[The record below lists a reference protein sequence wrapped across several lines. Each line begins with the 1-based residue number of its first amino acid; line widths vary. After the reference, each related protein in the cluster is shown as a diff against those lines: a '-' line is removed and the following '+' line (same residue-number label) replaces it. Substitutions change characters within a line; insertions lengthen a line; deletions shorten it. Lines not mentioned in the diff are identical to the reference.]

1 MHGGCTQRLH
11 LCTLCAILVYM
22 KEDTPTPHLHAKE
35 HFVDLILDSVAD
47 GVFTVDTEWKI
58 TSFNT
63 AAENIVGISRSEALG
78 RRCHDIL
85 SASICTSRCALRHSI
100 ETGEAVIDQKID
112 IINSSG
118 DKIPVSISTAVMRD
132 ADGTVLGGVE
142 TFRDLSAMEELRK
155 EISSRYTFEDIVG
168 KHQAILDIFDILPD
182 ISESD
187 STVLIEGKSGTG
199 KELFARAIHNLS
211 PRSSG
216 PFVAVN
222 CAALPE
228 SLLESELFG
237 YVRGAFTNATQDKP
251 GRFAQAHTGTILLD
265 EVGELPIPTQVKLLR
280 VLQERSF
287 EPLGSVKSVRADVRI
302 IASTNRDLAHMVR
315 RGLFREDLFFRLNV
329 LRIRLPELA
338 DRRGDIP
345 LLVDH
350 FVSRHAARTGK
361 QIFGVSDDV
370 LSFLMRYN
378 FPGNVRELEN
388 IIEHGV
394 VLCRGEVIE
403 MENLPTE
410 LFGDTPKSKSEAE
423 SGDLKATRNQAE
435 RQVIIDA
442 LSRHNGNRLLTAREL
457 GMHKTTLWRKMK
469 KYGLIE

>member
-1 MHGGCTQRLH
+1 MSTNIPTSH
-11 LCTLCAILVYM
+11 LNAR
-22 KEDTPTPHLHAKE
+22 E

-58 TSFNT
+58 TSFNA
-63 AAENIVGISRSEALG
+63 AAEQIVGISREKALG
-78 RRCHDIL
+78 RRCHDIF

-100 ETGEAVIDQKID
+100 ETGEAIIDQTID

-118 DKIPVSISTAVMRD
+118 DKVPVSISTAVMRD
-132 ADGTVLGGVE
+132 TDGTLLGGVE

-168 KHQAILDIFDILPD
+168 KHRAILEIFDILPD
-182 ISESD
+182 IAESD

-211 PRSSG
+211 ARSSG

-228 SLLESELFG
+228 GLLESELFG
-237 YVRGAFTNATQDKP
+237 YVRGAFTNATRDKP
-251 GRFAQAHTGTILLD
+251 GRFAQAQKGTILLD
-265 EVGELPIPTQVKLLR
+265 EVGELPISTQVKLLR
-280 VLQERSF
+280 VLQERSY
-287 EPLGSVKSVRADVRI
+287 EPLGSIRSTDADVRI
-302 IASTNRDLAHMVR
+302 IASTNRNLAHLVR
-315 RGLFREDLFFRLNV
+315 QGRFREDLFFRLNV
-329 LRIRLPELA
+329 LRIRLPELT

-345 LLVDH
+345 LLVTH
-350 FVSRHAARTGK
+350 FVSRHASRMGK
-361 QIFGVSDDV
+361 RIEEVSDDV
-370 LSFLMRYN
+370 LSFLMRYD

-394 VLCRGEVIE
+394 VLCRGTIIE
-403 MENLPTE
+403 MEHLPTE
-410 LFGDTPKSKSEAE
+410 LFGDRPAPETGAE
-423 SGDLKATRNQAE
+423 SEDLKATRDQAE
-435 RQVIIDA
+435 KQIITDA
-442 LSRHNGNRLLTAREL
+442 LERHGGNRLDTAREL

-469 KYGLIE
+469 KYGLFE

>member
-1 MHGGCTQRLH
+1 MHLSCYH
-11 LCTLCAILVYM
+11 YYMNSDKETLQPYAR
-22 KEDTPTPHLHAKE
+22 E

-63 AAENIVGISRSEALG
+63 AAENIVGISRDEALG
-78 RRCHDIL
+78 RRCHDIF

-100 ETGEAVIDQKID
+100 ETGEAIIDQKID

-118 DKIPVSISTAVMRD
+118 DKVPISISTAVMRD

-155 EISSRYTFEDIVG
+155 EILSRYTFEDIVG

-187 STVLIEGKSGTG
+187 STVLIEGRSGTG

-237 YVRGAFTNATQDKP
+237 YVRGAFTNATRDKP
-251 GRFAQAHTGTILLD
+251 GRFAQAKGGTILLD
-265 EVGELPIPTQVKLLR
+265 EVGELPVSTQVKLLR
-280 VLQERSF
+280 VLQEKSY
-287 EPLGSVKSVRADVRI
+287 EPLGAVKSKDADVRI

-315 RGLFREDLFFRLNV
+315 EGSFRKDLFFRLNV
-329 LRIRLPELA
+329 LRIRLPELT

-345 LLVDH
+345 LLVNH
-350 FVSRHAARTGK
+350 FVARHAARTGK
-361 QIFGVSDDV
+361 GIIGVSDDV
-370 LSFLMRYN
+370 LSFLMRYD

-394 VLCRGEVIE
+394 VLCRGEIIE
-403 MENLPTE
+403 MEHLPGE
-410 LFGDTPKSKSEAE
+410 LFGSTSVPKSEDESE
-423 SGDLKATRNQAE
+423 DLKTTRHQAE
-435 RQVIIDA
+435 RRAILDA
-442 LSRHNGNRLLTAREL
+442 LARHKGNRLETAREL

-469 KYGLIE
+469 RFGLLE

>member
-1 MHGGCTQRLH
+1 MHMKEKESRSRLH
-11 LCTLCAILVYM
+11 AR
-22 KEDTPTPHLHAKE
+22 ED
-35 HFVDLILDSVAD
+35 FVDLILDSVAD

-63 AAENIVGISRSEALG
+63 AAENIVGIDRDEALG
-78 RRCHDIL
+78 RRCHDVF

-118 DKIPVSISTAVMRD
+118 DKVPISISTAVMRD
-132 ADGTVLGGVE
+132 ADGTLLGGVE

-155 EISSRYTFEDIVG
+155 EIASHYTFEDIVG

-182 ISESD
+182 IAESD

-237 YVRGAFTNATQDKP
+237 YVRGAFTNANQDKP
-251 GRFAQAHTGTILLD
+251 GRFALAKGGTILLD
-265 EVGELPIPTQVKLLR
+265 EVGELPVPTQVKLLR
-280 VLQERSF
+280 VLQEKNY
-287 EPLGSVKSVRADVRI
+287 EPLGSVKGVEADVRI
-302 IASTNRDLAHMVR
+302 IASTNRDLARMVR
-315 RGLFREDLFFRLNV
+315 QGQFREDLFFRLNV
-329 LRIRLPELA
+329 LRIRLPELT

-350 FVSRHAARTGK
+350 FVARHAARSGK
-361 QIFGVSDDV
+361 PIVGVSDDV
-370 LSFLMRYN
+370 LSFLMRYD

-388 IIEHGV
+388 IIEHGI
-394 VLCRGEVIE
+394 VLCRGEIIE
-403 MENLPTE
+403 TAHLPTE
-410 LFGDTPKSKSEAE
+410 LFGDAPAVTSEAE
-423 SGDLKATRNQAE
+423 SSDLETTRGRAE
-435 RQVIIDA
+435 RQIITDA
-442 LSRHNGNRLLTAREL
+442 LERNGGNRLLTAREL

-469 KYGLIE
+469 KYDLLG

>member
-1 MHGGCTQRLH
+1 
-11 LCTLCAILVYM
+11 M
-22 KEDTPTPHLHAKE
+22 KEKTSISHLHTNK
-35 HFVDLILDSVAD
+35 HFVDLILDNIAD
-47 GVFTVDTEWKI
+47 GVFTVDTDWKI

-63 AAENIVGISRSEALG
+63 AAENIVGIEKSEALG
-78 RRCHDIL
+78 RRCHDVF

-100 ETGEAVIDQKID
+100 ETGEAIIDQKID

-118 DKIPVSISTAVMRD
+118 DKVPISISTAVMRD

-251 GRFAQAHTGTILLD
+251 GRFALAKAGTILLD
-265 EVGELPIPTQVKLLR
+265 EVGELPLPTQVKLLR
-280 VLQERSF
+280 VLQERSY
-287 EPLGSVKSVRADVRI
+287 EPLGSVKSVDADVRI
-302 IASTNRDLAHMVR
+302 IASTNRDLAQMVR
-315 RGLFREDLFFRLNV
+315 EGLFREDLFFRLNV
-329 LRIRLPELA
+329 LRIRLPELIN
-338 DRRGDIP
+338 RRGDIP

-350 FVSRHAARTGK
+350 FVARHAARTGK
-361 QIFGVSDDV
+361 PIVGVSDDV

-394 VLCRGEVIE
+394 VLCRGEIIE
-403 MENLPTE
+403 MEHLPTE
-410 LFGDTPKSKSEAE
+410 LFGNAPALMSEIGT
-423 SGDLKATRNQAE
+423 GDLKTTRSQAE
-435 RQVIIDA
+435 KQIIIDA
-442 LSRHNGNRLLTAREL
+442 LARYDGNRLQTAREL

-469 KYGLIE
+469 KFGLL

>member
-1 MHGGCTQRLH
+1 
-11 LCTLCAILVYM
+11 
-22 KEDTPTPHLHAKE
+22 
-35 HFVDLILDSVAD
+35 
-47 GVFTVDTEWKI
+47 
-58 TSFNT
+58 
-63 AAENIVGISRSEALG
+63 
-78 RRCHDIL
+78 
-85 SASICTSRCALRHSI
+85 
-100 ETGEAVIDQKID
+100 
-112 IINSSG
+112 
-118 DKIPVSISTAVMRD
+118 MRD
-132 ADGTVLGGVE
+132 ADGTLLGGVE

-155 EISSRYTFEDIVG
+155 EISSHYTFEDIVG
-168 KHQAILDIFDILPD
+168 KHRAILEIFDILPD

-211 PRSSG
+211 SRSSG

-251 GRFAQAHTGTILLD
+251 GRFSQAKGGTILLD
-265 EVGELPIPTQVKLLR
+265 EVGELPVSTQVKLLR
-280 VLQERSF
+280 VLQEKSY
-287 EPLGSVKSVRADVRI
+287 EPLGSVKSVQADVRI

-315 RGLFREDLFFRLNV
+315 QGLFREDLFFRLNV
-329 LRIRLPELA
+329 LRIRLPELM

-345 LLVDH
+345 LLVNH
-350 FVSRHAARTGK
+350 FVARHAARTGK
-361 QIFGVSDDV
+361 RIVGVSDDV
-370 LSFLMRYN
+370 LSFLMRYD

-403 MENLPTE
+403 MEHLPTE
-410 LFGDTPKSKSEAE
+410 LFGNVPTPRSTTETE
-423 SGDLKATRNQAE
+423 DLKATRNQAE
-435 RQVIIDA
+435 RQAIIDA
-442 LSRHNGNRLLTAREL
+442 LARHNNNRLQTARDL

-469 KYGLIE
+469 QYGLLE